1 MRFINTDTSTTHYF
15 KSKANSTRKDINDAM
30 HNQLGPSMESPSNGN
45 IEDKRNSSDK
55 DINSPRSSASYR
67 PLLTKSDS
75 IHDLDCN
82 VCSFIVLRNELN
94 FSIRRQ
100 KTWKRNLTC
109 K

>member
-1 MRFINTDTSTTHYF
+1 MNLINTDTSTTHYF

-30 HNQLGPSMESPSNGN
+30 HNQLGPSMESSSNGN

-55 DINSPRSSASYR
+55 DKNSPRTSATSYR

-82 VCSFIVLRNELN
+82 A
-94 FSIRRQ
+94 
-100 KTWKRNLTC
+100 
-109 K
+109 